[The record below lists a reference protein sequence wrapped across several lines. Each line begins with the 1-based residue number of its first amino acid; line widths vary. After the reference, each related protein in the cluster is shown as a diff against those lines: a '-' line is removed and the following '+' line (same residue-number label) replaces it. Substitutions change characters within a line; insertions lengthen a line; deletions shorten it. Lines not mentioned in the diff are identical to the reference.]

1 MKIKFTSHPKMLKK
15 SLNNHIPSFSLSIF
29 PSLIVKSVNQ
39 NKMTMKIRILHA
51 EDDMF
56 FAAIVRKLFHQH
68 GFEVSNAYNGMDAWL
83 LFNEMRFDYC
93 LLDIM
98 MPGLNGIDLGERI
111 RKADSQMPIYYL
123 SGEERS
129 TVQAAAFGR
138 GGGTAYFNK
147 TLNIRKLSDSL
158 LQYFNVHPIKIYNDS
173 YRQIQI

>member
-1 MKIKFTSHPKMLKK
+1 MNFIAHRMMLKK
-15 SLNNHIPSFSLSIF
+15 SLNGNISSFSPSIF

-56 FAAIVRKLFHQH
+56 FAAIVRKLLHQQ
-68 GFEVSNAYNGMDAWL
+68 GFEVSNAYNGKDAWL
-83 LFNEMRFDYC
+83 LFNEMKFDYC

-111 RKADSQMPIYYL
+111 RNANSQMPIYYL
-123 SGEERS
+123 SGEEPAL
-129 TVQAAAFGR
+129 VQAAVFGR

-147 TLNIRKLSDSL
+147 TFNIRKLSDCL
-158 LQYFNVHPIKIYNDS
+158 LQYFNVHPIKIYDDS